1 MNDEPLLQAI
11 VRETAAASDSTKRY
25 IIRFASAEHYE
36 RFVSG
41 IGTVCPAQAAAAVTP
56 LPLIHA
62 VSCRLRSAAAVKAAG
77 ASCIAY
83 IEADDRPAYVSM
95 LHGATARRKPVRP
108 RTPKPAIPWGVGQ
121 IRAPEAWPLSTGSRV
136 KVGVIDTG
144 IDYHHPN
151 LRDSF
156 EGGINLVHPHLP
168 PLDDNGHGTHIS
180 GTIAAAAK
188 RSGIVGVAPHASIHA
203 VKAFDHNGSAYVSD
217 IVSGIYWCVR
227 NRIRVINMSFGMKKK
242 SGALEDAVR
251 SAYHAGMIVV
261 ASSGN
266 DGKRSGIDFPAS
278 CPLAVSVGATTKR
291 SRIASFSN
299 RGRAIDI
306 FAPGEKIYSTW
317 LNGNYHVLSGT
328 SMATSHVSGVIA
340 LMLAA
345 KPELTPR
352 QIKWL
357 LKRHASLM
365 TVRNELQVAY
375 EANAYRT
382 LLALSR
388 IKS

>member
-1 MNDEPLLQAI
+1 M
-11 VRETAAASDSTKRY
+11 KRY
-25 IIRFASAEHYE
+25 IIRFTSAEHYE
-36 RFVSG
+36 RIIRG
-41 IGTVCPAQAAAAVTP
+41 IGTACPARAAASITP
-56 LPLIHA
+56 LPLILA
-62 VSCRLRSAAAVKAAG
+62 VSCRLRSAAAVQAAG
-77 ASCIAY
+77 STCIAY
-83 IEADDRPAYVSM
+83 MEADDRPAFVSM
-95 LHGATARRKPVRP
+95 PNGAAARRKPVRA
-108 RTPKPAIPWGVGQ
+108 RVSKPLIPWGVGQ
-121 IRAPEAWPLSTGSRV
+121 IKAPEAWHMSTGSRV

-144 IDYHHPN
+144 IDYRHPD
-151 LRDSF
+151 LRDAF
-156 EGGINLVHPHLP
+156 EGGINLIHPQLP

-180 GTIAAAAK
+180 GTIAASAK
-188 RSGIVGVAPHASIHA
+188 RSGIIGVAPYAAIHA

-217 IVSGIYWCVR
+217 IVNGIYWCVR
-227 NRIRVINMSFGMKKK
+227 NRIRIINMSFGMKKK

-278 CPLAVSVGATTKR
+278 CPLTVSVGATTKR
-291 SRIASFSN
+291 SRIAPFSN
-299 RGRAIDI
+299 RGKAIDI

-317 LNGNYHVLSGT
+317 LNGNYHMLSGT

-340 LMLAA
+340 LMLAT
-345 KPELTPR
+345 KPDITPR

-365 TVRNELQVAY
+365 TVRNELQGAY
-375 EANAYRT
+375 EVNAYRT
-382 LLALSR
+382 LLAMSR